1 MDENTIREKC
11 LGATIQYV
19 KYNPMT
25 EYGFSHLQLVL
36 DNGTCIA
43 IAVDPNSE
51 KSNLSI
57 I

>member
-1 MDENTIREKC
+1 MNEKAIKEK
-11 LGATIQYV
+11 LLNATIQYV

-25 EYGFSHLQLVL
+25 EYGFSHLQLIL

-43 IAVDPNSE
+43 VAVDPNSE